1 MPFVADKTIS
11 LIKKLATYLKGVF
24 EFDYSIV
31 NETDNF
37 LISVYDILS
46 QKVKNDD
53 LDLVEITHIT
63 NDSNFISLLI
73 KYFIENIENYTN
85 LSLKQSMA
93 FVGYFEK
100 LKIETFDKIM
110 TLIPFNSKVRF
121 TDYYMNDRYESKELL
136 SHPRDFVIDF
146 ASWLKKNI
154 FNIKNVSDSIS
165 QTIAYAA
172 YKEVNKG
179 LKILFMDKITSFN
192 MIDIGN
198 IR

>member
-1 MPFVADKTIS
+1 
-11 LIKKLATYLKGVF
+11 
-24 EFDYSIV
+24 
-31 NETDNF
+31 
-37 LISVYDILS
+37 
-46 QKVKNDD
+46 
-53 LDLVEITHIT
+53 
-63 NDSNFISLLI
+63 
-73 KYFIENIENYTN
+73 
-85 LSLKQSMA
+85 MA

-198 IR
+198 IRQEVIYLETLADEELSFISSKNFELIFLQNFDNFFRTEGNFIDDSTTFGLFLACRTR

>member
-1 MPFVADKTIS
+1 M
-11 LIKKLATYLKGVF
+11 KGVF